1 MKLLFTKPVA
11 GKTTVTLDDRT
22 GITGIHKVL
31 RDVDVKE
38 FKAQVGP
45 EVEKWAEGR
54 RAIYV
59 ARELVRKGA

>member
-1 MKLLFTKPVA
+1 MKLIYTKPVN

-38 FKAQVGP
+38 FKAVVGP
-45 EVEKWAEGR
+45 EVEKWASGR
-54 RAIYV
+54 RAIYE
-59 ARELVRKGA
+59 ARALVRKEA